1 MELTPAQIAF
11 ISSAL
16 PNFNISNWKA
26 ELAGQ
31 AASARRFCRLT
42 PSSTLNFPEN
52 SYILMEWDSS
62 DEDWPRFLGIE
73 SELSSTVPFLPR
85 IYASDP
91 KSGLILEEDLGAVTL
106 KQFCVN
112 NSANIPIIEKMYKEV
127 IDALRAWQRLDIST
141 SCVITSRSMD
151 KEMFLWESGYFAEH
165 CVSGCFNKK
174 NLLTAQWDSE
184 RIKMASAAGSFH
196 KTFIHR
202 DFQSENILIHNGK
215 IRFVDFQGA
224 RLGSPHYD
232 AASLLFDPYINQLND
247 AAVNNLLDYYLGK
260 NNNPAEKNNF
270 YLCAAQRLMQA
281 LGAYGN
287 LSLNKGK
294 PHYKQFI
301 PIALQRLSKIFE
313 NLPDYPAMAEVV
325 KKCSFQQ

>member
-1 MELTPAQIAF
+1 MELTTELTSAQIDF
-11 ISSAL
+11 LSLAL
-16 PNFNISNWKA
+16 PDFNISEWKA

-31 AASARRFCRLT
+31 AASARRFFRL
-42 PSSTLNFPEN
+42 SRAAQ
-52 SYILMEWDSS
+52 SYILIEWDSA

-73 SELSSTVPFLPR
+73 SELSFLVPFLPC

-91 KSGLILEEDLGAVTL
+91 RGGFILEEDLGEVTL
-106 KQFCVN
+106 KQFCADNAGDITV
-112 NSANIPIIEKMYKEV
+112 IEKMYRKV
-127 IDALRAWQRLDIST
+127 TGALRAWQNLDT
-141 SCVITSRSMD
+141 SASSIITSRSMD

-165 CVSGCFNKK
+165 CVSGFFHKENI
-174 NLLTAQWDSE
+174 LTADWEEE
-184 RIKMASAAGSFH
+184 RIKMAAHAGALA

-202 DFQSENILIHNGK
+202 DFQSENILIHNDK

-224 RLGSPHYD
+224 RLGPPHYD
-232 AASLLFDPYINQLND
+232 AASLFFDPYINQLND
-247 AAVNNLLDYYLGK
+247 ASINNLLDYYLVK
-260 NNNPAEKNNF
+260 KDDQAEKDNF

-301 PIALQRLSKIFE
+301 PTALQRLSKVFE
-313 NLPDYPAMAEVV
+313 HLPDYPVMADVV
-325 KKCSFQQ
+325 NECLKEC